1 MEQGTRPSQAV
12 AGLKCGGGGGG
23 GGEVGRRVR
32 GIRDSA
38 LKEPAQL
45 DHCGLLS
52 FRTGVL

>member
-1 MEQGTRPSQAV
+1 MEQGARPSQAV
-12 AGLKCGGGGGG
+12 AGLKCGGGGGCGEAG
-23 GGEVGRRVR
+23 GRVR

>member
-1 MEQGTRPSQAV
+1 MEQGARPSQAV

-23 GGEVGRRVR
+23 GEVGGRVR